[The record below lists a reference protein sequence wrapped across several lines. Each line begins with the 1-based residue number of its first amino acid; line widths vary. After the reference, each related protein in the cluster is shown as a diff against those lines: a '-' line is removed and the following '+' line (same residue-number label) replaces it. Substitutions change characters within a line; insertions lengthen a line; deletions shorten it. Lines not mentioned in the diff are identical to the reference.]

1 MIPSPE
7 RASPNPWYSV
17 VLPFQGKC
25 RATRQTRGVALGYRV
40 VALSA
45 RQDAKHGTHCKR

>member
-7 RASPNPWYSV
+7 RASQNPWYSS

-25 RATRQTRGVALGYRV
+25 RMARQTQGVALGFHV

-45 RQDAKHGTHCKR
+45 RQDTKHGTHYKR